1 MIINNIIRLE
11 WSVYDPVYPYQN
23 AYEYTTEEYAALD
36 MNAVRAQQ
44 EQEYSAWLENLRNL
58 EQG

>member
-23 AYEYTTEEYAALD
+23 AYEYTMEEYAALN
-36 MNAVRAQQ
+36 MTSLRAQQ
-44 EQEYSAWLENLRNL
+44 EQEYTVWLDNLKAM